1 VAAQIPVRIDE
12 DVYRNARTVAAYRG
26 TSVSEYISS
35 NMRQIA
41 AEDMAK
47 MAKEIQ
53 TEGPA
58 MPKAEK
64 AERRGRKAK
73 KDEAS

>member
-41 AEDMAK
+41 AADMGK

-53 TEGPA
+53 SEGPA
-58 MPKAEK
+58 VPTAEK
-64 AERRGRKAK
+64 VERRGRKK
-73 KDEAS
+73 KTDEAS